1 MSEPP
6 LWQRAVVGAQTRA
19 SPILRAAVD
28 RQEVTAGI
36 GLLQSLRGAVVR
48 TTEAPSRRVLHLL
61 NLPAGSDV
69 NRMLVQIASL
79 ERELRELR
87 KSIEDQRDGTIEE
100 PFRDT

>member
-6 LWQRAVVGAQTRA
+6 LWQKAVVGAQSRA
-19 SPILRAAVD
+19 TPVLRAAVD
-28 RQEVTAGI
+28 RQEVAAGI
-36 GLLQSLRGAVVR
+36 GMLQTLRSVVVR
-48 TTEAPSRRVLHLL
+48 TTEAPSRRLWHLL

-87 KSIEDQRDGTIEE
+87 KRVEDEQRDGTLKE
-100 PFRDT
+100 PYT

>member
-6 LWQRAVVGAQTRA
+6 LWQKAVVGAQSRA
-19 SPILRAAVD
+19 TPVLRAAVD
-28 RQEVTAGI
+28 RQEVAAGI
-36 GLLQSLRGAVVR
+36 GMLQTLRGVVVR
-48 TTEAPSRRVLHLL
+48 TTEAPSRRLWHLL

-87 KSIEDQRDGTIEE
+87 KRVEDQQRDGTYKE
-100 PFRDT
+100 PFT

>member
-6 LWQRAVVGAQTRA
+6 LWQKAVVGAQSRA
-19 SPILRAAVD
+19 TPVLRAAVD

-36 GLLQSLRGAVVR
+36 GLLQTLRGVVVR
-48 TTEAPSRRVLHLL
+48 STEAPSRRLLHLF
-61 NLPAGSDV
+61 NLPAGSDI

-87 KSIEDQRDGTIEE
+87 KRIEDEQRDGTLKE
-100 PFRDT
+100 PYT